1 MKKFLVTLLVSAL
14 FFAVSCGGS
23 SSEKKEVI
31 EEKTQTV
38 SAENGGEIEVDG
50 GAAKIKI
57 PAGALDKDTEISVKL
72 YKTNGFN
79 NKSALAS
86 NVVEFGPSGTKFKK
100 PVVIT
105 INAERSVNGKTVA
118 AAVMKSDGTWSY
130 SEKGAYA
137 LFGGYDEAG
146 DPIMTTAAGDPIMI
160 SNGNLTTAAGDPIMN
175 AAAGD
180 PIMLASAG
188 DPIMTNAAGDP
199 IMNAAAGDP
208 IMMTTGHFS
217 NYTFVVVDEVKEDS
231 KDNGK
236 QHSGDVTCKTIKEWD
251 TLYGDKEDADYDD
264 KEDSSIYCQKTGEML
279 VYCLYG
285 DFNGSYSDIYSIKV
299 GSKEFKCESENN
311 EDCVFGMEQYC
322 GHIDGEY
329 EDGYYCEEQGKCEK
343 TGEISKACAS
353 TKGDDNFY
361 YQVGDRKFECNE
373 ENMQSCY
380 EEYYKYCGDIV
391 DDSEPEEE
399 DGLVC
404 KTETEWAEEF
414 DESGNHKTWICEA
427 TGAEVII
434 CIPDTYSME
443 DGGFPPFDSIKA
455 GSETFYCNPSSAD
468 TDGDIGDYA
477 TSMDCYK
484 EAEDYCGGS
493 SGEEDDYGDDQ
504 PEECSFYTHCE
515 GGNFNIYLCTPE
527 DGDAYLFYSGY
538 SQECAEPEEGMDR
551 CEQELNDFAESCR
564 Y

>member
-1 MKKFLVTLLVSAL
+1 MKKFLVMTIFAAL
-14 FFAVSCGGS
+14 FFAVGCG

-31 EEKTQTV
+31 EEKSQKV
-38 SAENGGEIEVDG
+38 SAEKGGEIEVDG

-57 PAGALDKDTEISVKL
+57 PAGALAKDTEISVKL
-72 YKTNGFN
+72 YKTSGFN
-79 NKSALAS
+79 NKKALAS
-86 NVVEFGPSGTKFKK
+86 NVVEFGPSGTKFEK
-100 PVVIT
+100 PVIIT

-130 SEKGAYA
+130 SKKGAYA
-137 LFGGYDEAG
+137 LFGGYNEAG

-180 PIMLASAG
+180 PIMLAAAG

-217 NYTFVVVDEVKEDS
+217 SYTFVVVDEVDAKEENS
-231 KDNGK
+231 KPSGK
-236 QHSGDVTCKTIKEWD
+236 LTCKTGSEWER
-251 TLYGDKEDADYDD
+251 LSGDDQEDGNIDDYIC
-264 KEDSSIYCQKTGEML
+264 KNTGDEL
-279 VYCLYG
+279 VFCIE
-285 DFNGSYSDIYSIKV
+285 GSTPNENTVPYSIKA
-299 GSKEFKCESENN
+299 GNKEFKCSGDGR
-311 EDCVFGMEQYC
+311 DCALAVYDYC
-322 GHIDGEY
+322 GNFDGDIEG
-329 EDGYYCEEQGKCEK
+329 EYYCEEQGECEK
-343 TGEISKACAS
+343 TGETAKICTSMS
-353 TKGDDNFY
+353 GDGNFY
-361 YQVGDRKFECNE
+361 YQADDKKFDVCTSNNVE
-373 ENMQSCY
+373 SCY
-380 EEYYKYCGDIV
+380 NTFREYCGEIIR
-391 DDSEPEEE
+391 EEE
-399 DGLVC
+399 EGLVC

-427 TGAEVII
+427 TGSEVII

-443 DGGFPPFDSIKA
+443 DGGFPPFYSIKA
-455 GSETFYCNPSSAD
+455 GSETFYCDPSSAY
-468 TDGDIGDYA
+468 TEGDIGDYA

-484 EAEDYCGGS
+484 EAEDYCGNS

-515 GGNFNIYLCTPE
+515 GGDFNIYLCTPE
-527 DGDAYLFYSGY
+527 DADPYIFYSGY

>member
-1 MKKFLVTLLVSAL
+1 MKKILVTLLVSAL
-14 FFAVSCGGS
+14 FFAVSCGDSG
-23 SSEKKEVI
+23 SEKKEVI
-31 EEKTQTV
+31 EEKSQTITA
-38 SAENGGEIEVDG
+38 SEGGEIEVAG
-50 GAAKIKI
+50 GDAKIQI
-57 PAGALDKDTEISVKL
+57 PAGALSKDTEISVKL

-79 NKSALAS
+79 NKKALAS
-86 NVVEFGPSGTKFKK
+86 NVVEFGPSGIKFEK
-100 PVVIT
+100 PVIIT
-105 INAERSVNGKTVA
+105 INAERSVSGKTVA

-130 SEKGAYA
+130 SKKGAYA
-137 LFGGYDEAG
+137 VFGGFDEAG

-180 PIMLASAG
+180 PIMLAAAG

-217 NYTFVVVDEVKEDS
+217 NYTFIVVDEVKEESDG
-231 KDNGK
+231 GK
-236 QHSGDVTCKTIKEWD
+236 QHSGNVTCKTVKEWD
-251 TLYGDKEDADYDD
+251 TLYGDAEDADYDD
-264 KEDSSIYCQKTGEML
+264 KEDSSIYCRKTGEML
-279 VYCLYG
+279 VYCVSG
-285 DFNGSYSDIYSIKV
+285 AFNGADSDIYSIKV

-311 EDCVFGMEQYC
+311 EDCVFGVQQYC
-322 GHIDGEY
+322 EALDGEY

-343 TGEISKACAS
+343 TGEIAKVCAS
-353 TKGDDNFY
+353 TKGDGNFY
-361 YQVGDRKFECNE
+361 YQAGDKKFDGCTS
-373 ENMQSCY
+373 ENVEDCY
-380 EEYYKYCGDIV
+380 NAFREYCGETI
-391 DDSEPEEE
+391 DDEEA
-399 DGLVC
+399 GLVC

-414 DESGNHKTWICEA
+414 DENGNHKTWICEA

-455 GSETFYCNPSSAD
+455 GSETFYCNPSSAY
-468 TDGDIGDYA
+468 TEGTIGDYA
-477 TSMDCYK
+477 TSMDCYQ
-484 EAEDYCGGS
+484 EAEVYCDS
-493 SGEEDDYGDDQ
+493 ASGEENDYGDNQ

-538 SQECAEPEEGMDR
+538 SQECAEPEEGMGR
-551 CEQELNDFAESCR
+551 CEQELNDFAESCS